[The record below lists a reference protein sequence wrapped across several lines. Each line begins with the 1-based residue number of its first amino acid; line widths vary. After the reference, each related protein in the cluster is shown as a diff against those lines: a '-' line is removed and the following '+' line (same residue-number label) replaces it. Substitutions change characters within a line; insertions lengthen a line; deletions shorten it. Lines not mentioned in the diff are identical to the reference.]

1 MTTIVTNAA
10 RATIATAVVSRRC
23 RARRLAGLNSPGV
36 KKVSP
41 HDLRHSC
48 AGLLLA
54 AGVPAPQV
62 AAILHHADLRIT
74 LMVYAGLVES
84 QRAELKDDLELAL
97 RGAR

>member
-1 MTTIVTNAA
+1 MDKAA
-10 RATIATAVVSRRC
+10 DRQPGWQRFRCGLGSGKKTRFWSRR
-23 RARRLAGLNSPGV
+23 AWPPGI
-36 KKVSP
+36 SP

-54 AGVPAPQV
+54 AGVPAPNV
-62 AAILHHADLRIT
+62 AAILRHADPRIT

-97 RGAR
+97 GGAG